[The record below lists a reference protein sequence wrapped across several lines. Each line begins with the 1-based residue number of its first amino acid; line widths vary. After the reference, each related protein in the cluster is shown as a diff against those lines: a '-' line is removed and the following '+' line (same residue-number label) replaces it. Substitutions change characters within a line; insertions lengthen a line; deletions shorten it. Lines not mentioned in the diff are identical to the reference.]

1 MLRKYCLR
9 LICLFS
15 NLWIYKRKETKGLSG
30 MNPRLILFSSWKNW
44 NITSYMV
51 CILHA
56 TIKKRLYMNNN
67 NVATVG
73 AFFAVPF

>member
-1 MLRKYCLR
+1 
-9 LICLFS
+9 
-15 NLWIYKRKETKGLSG
+15 